1 MRPEIS
7 SPPGLTPDPL
17 RGSTRPTLLTP
28 ELRRVFLVGSAW
40 SFAHSAFYLLPKF
53 VERELHAGPAEIGL
67 AAGIFGW
74 ATVAVAPLSGRIID
88 RSSLRFAL
96 VFGTALTALTTLA
109 FVLVDSVGP
118 LLLAI
123 RVVQALAHA
132 VVFTAIGVAV
142 AAIVRTE
149 RLSEA
154 LGLSGAS
161 MLVMNAVA
169 PAVLEPLAEF
179 AGWKIVFVVTT
190 LVATVS
196 TVLALRLPALG
207 TPRAA
212 AAHGGFVWL
221 LRRPLGRDFA
231 IVSAISGLAFGT
243 VFAFEP
249 ALALRLGRA
258 SVGGFFVAYAIGA
271 ISVRLGLGRL
281 PDRLGRH
288 AVATA
293 MLVLYSFAV
302 TSLAFVPGYLL
313 EVVGLTFGVAHGL
326 FYPSLNGLVL
336 ATVEPERRGR
346 LFGLFTAAFYLGFAG
361 PSLLGVVADA
371 WGFEVVFIAI
381 GGTTAIGALILATS
395 TALRGSTVVSPSPGS
410 FVADLSP
417 KGEVKGL

>member
-1 MRPEIS
+1 M
-7 SPPGLTPDPL
+7 
-17 RGSTRPTLLTP
+17 
-28 ELRRVFLVGSAW
+28 
-40 SFAHSAFYLLPKF
+40 
-53 VERELHAGPAEIGL
+53 
-67 AAGIFGW
+67 
-74 ATVAVAPLSGRIID
+74 
-88 RSSLRFAL
+88 
-96 VFGTALTALTTLA
+96 
-109 FVLVDSVGP
+109 LVDSVGP

-231 IVSAISGLAFGT
+231 IVSAISGSPS
-243 VFAFEP
+243 VP
-249 ALALRLGRA
+249 CSRSSLRSRCDSAAPRSADSSSPTRSARSACGSA
-258 SVGGFFVAYAIGA
+258 SAGCPTGSAVM
-271 ISVRLGLGRL
+271 R
-281 PDRLGRH
+281 
-288 AVATA
+288 VATA
-293 MLVLYSFAV
+293 MLVLYSFTV

-313 EVVGLTFGVAHGL
+313 EVVGLTFGIAHGL

-395 TALRGSTVVSPSPGS
+395 TALRGSTLAFPLTRLLRRRP
-410 FVADLSP
+410 LP
-417 KGEVKGL
+417 KGRGEGPLAQPAARTRSAWRAIAARTATESGGSSTGRFAWRERTPSSAPAW